1 MLRRRYRRTPE
12 RFQLSYIDRE
22 PIANSFIIIIK
33 AAHLLIGSG
42 RRSAGR
48 WLPVLVL
55 AASAAWAMDFVRLEQ
70 LLLARFGPAQLPLLR
85 DLQQTLAEARPAP
98 ERAKLA
104 RINDFINRRIR
115 FEDDLAIWNLSDYWA
130 TPLETIGQSSGD
142 CEDLAIIKYY
152 ALKAAGIPLARLRLI
167 YVKASLQ
174 GPSGP
179 YQQAHMVLAYY
190 PTPNAVPLVLDNL
203 VTEILP
209 ASQRQDLLPV
219 FSFNSEAIWS
229 SAAGNAAKGTGGT
242 SQLSRWQDLLQRA
255 RKEGV
260 D

>member
-1 MLRRRYRRTPE
+1 MQRRHRRVPE

-22 PIANSFIIIIK
+22 PTADSFIIITK
-33 AAHLLIGSG
+33 AAHLLSGSG
-42 RRSAGR
+42 RRSLGR

-55 AASAAWAMDFVRLEQ
+55 AVSAAWAMDFARLEQ

-85 DLQQTLAEARPAP
+85 DLQRTLAEARPAP
-98 ERAKLA
+98 EMARLA
-104 RINDFINRRIR
+104 RVNDFINRRIR
-115 FEDDLAIWNLSDYWA
+115 FEDDLAIWSLSDYWA

-152 ALKAAGIPLARLRLI
+152 ALKAAGIPLAKLRLI
-167 YVKASLQ
+167 YVKARLQ
-174 GPSGP
+174 GPNGP

-203 VTEILP
+203 VTEIQP
-209 ASQRQDLLPV
+209 ASQRQDLQPV

-229 SAAGNAAKGTGGT
+229 GAAGNAAKGPGGT
-242 SQLSRWQDLLQRA
+242 SQLSRWQDLLRRA
-255 RKEGV
+255 HNEGV

>member
-1 MLRRRYRRTPE
+1 MPE
-12 RFQLSYIDRE
+12 RFQLGYIDRE
-22 PIANSFIIIIK
+22 PIANSFIIITK
-33 AAHLLIGSG
+33 AAHLLSGSG
-42 RRSAGR
+42 RRSLGR

-55 AASAAWAMDFVRLEQ
+55 AVSAAWAMDFARLEQ
-70 LLLARFGPAQLPLLR
+70 LLLARFGPAQLSLLR
-85 DLQQTLAEARPAP
+85 DLQQTLIEVRPAP
-98 ERAKLA
+98 ERARLA
-104 RINDFINRRIR
+104 RVNDFINRRIR
-115 FEDDLAIWNLSDYWA
+115 FEDDLAIWSLSDYWA

-152 ALKAAGIPLARLRLI
+152 ALKAAGIPLAKLRLI

-174 GPSGP
+174 GPNGP

-209 ASQRQDLLPV
+209 ASQRQDLQPV

-229 SAAGNAAKGTGGT
+229 GAAGNAVKGTGGT
-242 SQLSRWQDLLQRA
+242 SQLSRWQNLLQRA
-255 RKEGV
+255 RNEGV